1 MPKSFQ
7 SLIPSNLSNLFNLSN
22 LSNQIKMKIINPATE
37 EVIIELKEYTAET
50 LLAKFNKLQKAQ
62 PAWAAKPLAERI
74 AVIKRFSDL
83 LLEEKDELAKTLTSE
98 MGKPLNQSNNEL
110 NGART
115 RIKFFVENS
124 EKYLAD
130 EWVVTEGDTKEKIS
144 YEPLGVI
151 CNISAW
157 NYPYLVGVNAYIP
170 ALIAGNTVMYK
181 PSEYTTLT
189 GLHVD
194 RLLKKAGVPDEV
206 FQVGV
211 GAREVGEAL
220 LNMPFNGYFFTGSY
234 KTGKYI
240 AEKVAG
246 RMVPV
251 GLELGG
257 KDPMYVADD
266 ITDIAKVAASAVEG
280 VVYNNGQ
287 SCCAVERI
295 YVHENIFDKF
305 VDAYVAEN
313 KRMKVGN
320 PLESPDIGAM
330 SRKEQLSFLDFQVK
344 DAVAKGAKLLDG
356 GKIKE
361 GKGYF
366 FEPAVLVNVNH
377 SMSIMKEESFGPIV
391 GIQKVRNDE
400 EALQLM
406 QDTEYGLTAAVYS
419 SNKERAENLMRK
431 IDTGTVYWNCCD
443 RVSPNLPW
451 SGRKHSGIGS
461 TLSHI
466 GIRAFTHP
474 KAFHLRG

>member
-1 MPKSFQ
+1 
-7 SLIPSNLSNLFNLSN
+7 
-22 LSNQIKMKIINPATE
+22 MKIINPATE
-37 EVIIELKEYTAET
+37 EVITELKEDTAET
-50 LLAKFNKLQKAQ
+50 LQQKFNLLQKAQ
-62 PAWAAKPLAERI
+62 PAWAARPLAERVAI
-74 AVIKRFSDL
+74 IKRFSE
-83 LLEEKDELAKTLTSE
+83 LLEEEKAELAKTLTSE
-98 MGKPLNQSNNEL
+98 MGKPLNQSNNEV
-110 NGART
+110 NGARG

-130 EWVVTEGDTKEKIS
+130 EWLVTEGDTKEKIS

-189 GLHVD
+189 GLHVE
-194 RLLKKAGVPDEV
+194 RLLKKAGVPDDV
-206 FQVGV
+206 FQVGI
-211 GAREVGEAL
+211 GARAVGEAL

-266 ITDIAKVAASAVEG
+266 IADIAKVAASAVEG

-305 VDAYVAEN
+305 VEAYVEEN
-313 KRMKVGN
+313 KKLKIGN
-320 PLESPDIGAM
+320 PMDSPDIGAM
-330 SRKEQLSFLDFQVK
+330 SRPEQLAFLDSQVK

-356 GKIKE
+356 GHIVE

-366 FEPAVLVNVNH
+366 FEPTILVDVNH
-377 SMSIMKEESFGPIV
+377 NMHIMKDESFGPVV
-391 GIQKVRNDE
+391 GIQKVKDDD
-400 EALQLM
+400 EALVLM

-419 SNKERAENLMRK
+419 SSKERAEKIMRK
-431 IDTGTVYWNCCD
+431 INTGTVYWNCCD

-451 SGRKHSGIGS
+451 SGRKSSGIGS

-466 GIRAFTHP
+466 GIRAFTQP
-474 KAFHLRG
+474 KAYHLRG

>member
-1 MPKSFQ
+1 
-7 SLIPSNLSNLFNLSN
+7 
-22 LSNQIKMKIINPATE
+22 MKIINPATE
-37 EVIIELKEYTAET
+37 EVITEVSEDSAQT
-50 LLAKFNKLQKAQ
+50 LQTKFNKLHAAQ
-62 PAWAAKPLAERI
+62 PVWAAKPIAERI
-74 AVIKRFSDL
+74 ACIKRFSDL
-83 LLEEKDELAKTLTSE
+83 LAEEKDELAKTLTQE

-130 EWVVTEGDTKEKIS
+130 EWVITEGDTKEKIS
-144 YEPLGVI
+144 YEALGVI

-170 ALIAGNTVMYK
+170 ALIAGNTVLYK

-189 GLHVD
+189 GLHVE
-194 RLLKKAGVPDEV
+194 RLLKKAGIPDDV
-206 FQVGV
+206 FHVGI
-211 GAREVGEAL
+211 GARTVGEAL
-220 LNMPFNGYFFTGSY
+220 LALPFNGYFFTGSY

-246 RMVPV
+246 KMVPV

-266 ITDIAKVAASAVEG
+266 IADIAKVAASAVEG

-305 VDAYVAEN
+305 VEAYVAEN
-313 KRMKVGN
+313 KKLKIGN
-320 PLESPDIGAM
+320 PLDSPDIGAM
-330 SRKEQLSFLDFQVK
+330 SRPEQLSFLDSQVK
-344 DAVAKGAKLLDG
+344 DAVSKGAKLLDG
-356 GKIKE
+356 GHIVE

-366 FEPAVLVNVNH
+366 FQPTVLTNVNH
-377 SMSIMKEESFGPIV
+377 NMRIMTEESFGPVV
-391 GIQKVRNDE
+391 GIQKVKDDE

-406 QDTEYGLTAAVYS
+406 QDTEYGLTAAIYS
-419 SNKERAENLMRK
+419 SNKERAENMMRK
-431 IDTGTVYWNCCD
+431 LNTGTVYWNCCD
-443 RVSPNLPW
+443 RVSPYLPW
-451 SGRKHSGIGS
+451 SGRKNSGIGS
-461 TLSHI
+461 TLSHL

-474 KAFHLRG
+474 KAYHLRG